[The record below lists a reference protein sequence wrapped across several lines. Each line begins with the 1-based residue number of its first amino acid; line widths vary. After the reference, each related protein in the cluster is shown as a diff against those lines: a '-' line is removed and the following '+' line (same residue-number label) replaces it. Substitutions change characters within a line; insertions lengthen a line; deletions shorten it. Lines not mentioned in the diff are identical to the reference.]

1 MAYISQDCSIRISAN
16 PDPRLFGAQC
26 LNTADVAS
34 MTELAED
41 ILTNLEHASSY
52 AFSMQVFHG
61 RHLGL
66 TFAGLDMRAP
76 RQEHVELASLFMD
89 MVEQYN
95 WLNPNNPMD
104 RRFWLCQ
111 VTSVPAED
119 APRIRSTARVSTAE
133 NHRCPL
139 ADHPV
144 LFVAL
149 L

>member
-1 MAYISQDCSIRISAN
+1 
-16 PDPRLFGAQC
+16 
-26 LNTADVAS
+26 

-76 RQEHVELASLFMD
+76 RDEHIELASLFMD
-89 MVEQYN
+89 MVDQYN
-95 WLNPNNPMD
+95 WINPNSPHD

-111 VTSVPAED
+111 VTSLPAED
-119 APRIRSTARVSTAE
+119 ASRIRSAGRVSTAE
-133 NHRCPL
+133 HHRCPL

-144 LFVAL
+144 LFVTL